1 MPKTKKNTK
10 VTKAPKQKDYLS
22 KIESQVQNNQSRL
35 SLILG
40 VLIVIVA
47 GVLLFNYLN
56 KGQSEVTPQ
65 GENTTAEFEDVKKEN
80 LPGKYKVKEGDTLFI
95 IAEKYY
101 GNGEKFTEIV
111 KVNTLPNENMIAV
124 GQVLEIPK
132 LEGEVGVS
140 PTPTPEPSASP
151 TMTPEPSAQPTVNPV
166 PAGEKG
172 AMPQMSAPVTPAN
185 YGPAITANTYTVQ
198 AGDWL
203 STIAA
208 RAYNGDVMAY
218 QKLAAANN
226 ISNPDLIIPGQ
237 VLNIPR

>member
-1 MPKTKKNTK
+1 MPKLKKVTK
-10 VTKAPKQKDYLS
+10 VTKAPKQEDYLS

-47 GVLLFNYLN
+47 GVLLLNYFN
-56 KGQSEVTPQ
+56 KGKSEVSPQ
-65 GENTTAEFEDVKKEN
+65 GENTEAQFEDVKKEN

-111 KVNTLPNENMIAV
+111 KVNTLPNENMISA

-132 LEGEVGVS
+132 LEGTVEAS
-140 PTPTPEPSASP
+140 PSPTPEPSA
-151 TMTPEPSAQPTVNPV
+151 TPMATSEPTVNPV

-172 AMPQMSAPVTPAN
+172 AMPQVTAPVTPVN
-185 YGPAITANTYTVQ
+185 WGPAITGNTYTVV